1 MELKNLRR
9 YLLQKRGST
18 EETPFGSQ
26 ALVYK
31 IMGKMFALIAWEES
45 PLRITLKCEPD
56 LALTLRQQYQAIQSG
71 YHMSKKHWNSIWLD
85 GTIPDEKILGLVD
98 HSYELV
104 LGSLKKIDREKL
116 QVMLER
122 TR

>member
-1 MELKNLRR
+1 MELKDLRR

-18 EETPFGSQ
+18 EEIPFGPQ

-56 LALTLRQQYQAIQSG
+56 LALTLRQQYQAIQPG

-85 GTIPDEKILGLVD
+85 GTIPDEKILDLVD

-116 QVMLER
+116 QVIPER

>member
-1 MELKNLRR
+1 
-9 YLLQKRGST
+9 
-18 EETPFGSQ
+18 
-26 ALVYK
+26 
-31 IMGKMFALIAWEES
+31 MGKMFALIAWEES

-56 LALTLRQQYQAIQSG
+56 PTIQPG

-104 LGSLKKIDREKL
+104 VASLKKIEREKL
-116 QVMLER
+116 QVIPER